1 MRILRL
7 TWPLLLLVAAI
18 AAAWASGL
26 AQQLNWEALARH
38 QSALTGWVNAH
49 SIGAPVLYVVVYI
62 VVVTLSLPESAVV
75 TVAGGLLF
83 GTWFGGV
90 LAVAGSSLG
99 AVALFLAVRHHL
111 ADAFAARG
119 GGLMVRLRAAIQQDG
134 FSYMLAI
141 RLIPAFPFWLVNL
154 AAALSGMRLLP
165 YAGAT
170 VIGVLPA
177 TFVYA
182 SIGAGVGRVLA
193 EGGVPDVRIIFS
205 PAILGPLIGLAVL
218 SLLPIAWKRW
228 RRSDA

>member
-1 MRILRL
+1 M
-7 TWPLLLLVAAI
+7 VAA
-18 AAAWASGL
+18 
-26 AQQLNWEALARH
+26 
-38 QSALTGWVNAH
+38 
-49 SIGAPVLYVVVYI
+49 
-62 VVVTLSLPESAVV
+62 LSLPESAVV

-119 GGLMVRLRAAIQQDG
+119 GGLMVRLRAAIHQAG
-134 FSYMLAI
+134 FSYLLAI
-141 RLIPAFPFWLVNL
+141 ELVPAFPFWLVNL
-154 AAALSGMRLLP
+154 AAALSGMRLLLP

-218 SLLPIAWKRW
+218 SLLPIAWKKW
-228 RRSDA
+228 RRSNA

>member
-1 MRILRL
+1 MHILRR
-7 TWPLLLLVAAI
+7 TWPLLLLLAAI

-26 AQQLNWEALARH
+26 AQQLNWSTLARH
-38 QSALTGWVNAH
+38 QSALLGWVNAH
-49 SIGAPVLYVVVYI
+49 AIGAPALYVAIYI
-62 VVVTLSLPESAVV
+62 VTVALSLPESAVV

-83 GTWFGGV
+83 GTWLGGA
-90 LAVAGSSLG
+90 LAVVGSSLG

-111 ADAFAARG
+111 ADAVAARG
-119 GGLMVRLRAAIQQDG
+119 GGLIVRLRTAIQQDG

-170 VIGVLPA
+170 VIGVVPA
-177 TFVYA
+177 TLVYA
-182 SIGAGVGRVLA
+182 SIGAGVGKALA
-193 EGGVPDVRIIFS
+193 EGGAPDVRIIFS

-218 SLLPIAWKRW
+218 SLLPIAWKKW

>member
-18 AAAWASGL
+18 VAAWASGL
-26 AQQLNWEALARH
+26 AQQLNWVALARH

-49 SIGAPVLYVVVYI
+49 PIGAPALYVVVYT
-62 VVVTLSLPESAVV
+62 VVVALSLPESAVV

-83 GTWFGGV
+83 GTWFGGILSV
-90 LAVAGSSLG
+90 IGSSLG
-99 AVALFLAVRHHL
+99 AIALFLAVRHHL
-111 ADAFAARG
+111 ADAVAARG
-119 GGLMVRLRAAIQQDG
+119 GGLIVRLRATIQQDG
-134 FSYMLAI
+134 FSYLLAI

-170 VIGVLPA
+170 VIGVVPA
-177 TFVYA
+177 TLVYA
-182 SIGAGVGRVLA
+182 SIGAGVGKALA
-193 EGGVPDVRIIFS
+193 EGGAPDVRIIFS

-218 SLLPIAWKRW
+218 SLLPIAWKKW